1 MLLLVSETSKE
12 GSSMK
17 RGWGERQDGQESR
30 TLLAATLVDNGLQKL
45 EFSISI
51 LVCYVALDKLL
62 KK

>member
-1 MLLLVSETSKE
+1 MLLLVLETSKE

-17 RGWGERQDGQESR
+17 RGSGERQDGQESR
-30 TLLAATLVDNGLQKL
+30 TPLAATLDNGLQKL